1 MRRRQSSRFM
11 TPPRTGNESRFLAP
25 RKHSEHKK
33 RASLGMASTRMDAI
47 EGRTET
53 ELESRKLK
61 VERKTFGEDGLDG
74 YSWGDLAPMHWGLAA
89 GKTVTGSFLERAE
102 TRSKSGSG
110 GVNGGRCRIWHRSFF
125 NFRHEGGA
133 DDGGV
138 GEAAEN
144 GDVAGEREA
153 EADGNGEFRDG
164 AGPAQERGQIVG
176 ESIFRAGNTGAGD
189 EIEEA
194 GGAGGDF
201 SEALVSGSG
210 SAKEDGVEMISGEDA
225 AIVAGFFGCQ
235 VGGENAISTR
245 GFGGGCE
252 FFEAHLQ
259 NGIVVAEEDK
269 RDIARWGARL
279 ADAADEIEDA
289 GKRGARFQGA
299 FGSALDGRAVGER
312 IAERDAEFD
321 DVGASFRKFQDKLL
335 CGIQG
340 RIASGDV
347 RHDAELAGSAQFSEA
362 FGDAG
367 RIGGSGG
374 HFSYV
379 TAKRSFSCVTA
390 KRSTDLDRKS
400 TRLNSSHS

>member
-25 RKHSEHKK
+25 RKHSQHKK

-47 EGRTET
+47 EGRSET

-110 GVNGGRCRIWHRSFF
+110 GVNGGRCRIWHSGFF
-125 NFRHEGGA
+125 NFGHEGRA

-138 GEAAEN
+138 GEAAED
-144 GDVAGEREA
+144 GDVAGERDA
-153 EADGNGEFRDG
+153 EADGNGELRDA

-201 SEALVSGSG
+201 SEALVRGSG
-210 SAKEDGVEMISGEDA
+210 RAKEDRVEMMSGQNS
-225 AIVAGFFGCQ
+225 AIVAGFLGCE
-235 VGGENAISTR
+235 VGGEN
-245 GFGGGCE
+245 GGGGGGE

-269 RDIARWGARL
+269 RDIVRWGARL

-289 GKRGARFQGA
+289 GKRGARFQGT
-299 FGSALDGRAVGER
+299 FGGALDGGAVGER
-312 IAERDAEFD
+312 IAERDTEFD

-347 RHDAELAGSAQFSEA
+347 RHDAEFAGPAQLGEA

-367 RIGGSGG
+367 RISESGGNEFLRKIKIRAGGSKCPCPCRRG
-374 HFSYV
+374 
-379 TAKRSFSCVTA
+379 R
-390 KRSTDLDRKS
+390 R
-400 TRLNSSHS
+400 